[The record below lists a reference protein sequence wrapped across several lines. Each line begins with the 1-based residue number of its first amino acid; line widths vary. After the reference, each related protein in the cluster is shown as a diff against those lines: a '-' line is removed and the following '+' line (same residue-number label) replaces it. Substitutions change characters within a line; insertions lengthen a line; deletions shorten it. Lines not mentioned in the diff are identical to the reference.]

1 MQLSEAWLREW
12 ANPSW
17 DSTTLASRLTMA
29 GFEVEGSRPA
39 APPFTK
45 VIVGEIV
52 ECTRH
57 PQADKLSICSVTT
70 DGLNRLQIVCGAS
83 NARAGLRSAVA
94 LVGAQLP
101 NGVTIKA
108 TRLREVES
116 NGMLCSA
123 RELGL
128 GDEAEGILELPG
140 VTPLGRD
147 LREVLNL
154 DDQVLEVNVTPN
166 RGDAM
171 SVRGLA
177 REVAALMGERLNV
190 PARKHAP
197 ARSDA
202 HVHVK
207 LSAPRGC
214 AKFVGRVIRG
224 VDARASSPIWLRER
238 LRRSGLRAI
247 NPIVDVTNYV
257 MLELGTPMHAY
268 DLAQLQGGI
277 DVRSATAGEKL
288 TLLDGNEVLLQANDL
303 VIADAAGAV
312 GLAGVMGGARTA
324 VNGTTREVFLEI
336 AFFNPPV
343 ISAAARRHGLITDAA
358 QRFERGVDPGAQE
371 ESMERASELLLQIA
385 GGQAGPVTTA
395 LDQASMPVAPTL
407 ALRRG
412 QLARL
417 LGARIPDEQVGRILE
432 ALGMQVRTNADGWQ
446 VMAPSHRFDIAIEA
460 DLVEEVGRI
469 YGYDRIAEVDA
480 RIRQRFEPL
489 PEAQVSIDRAL
500 TLLADRGYFEAI
512 TYSFVDPALQRQL
525 FPDRTSL
532 LLSNPIAADLSAM
545 RVSLWPGLIVALRE
559 NLRRQQDRVRLFEAG
574 RRFVLQGGSLTEIP
588 SLAGVAAGAAL
599 PEQWAEKKRVV
610 DFFDVKA
617 DVEAL
622 LDLGGSTAEFSFS
635 PDQLSC
641 LHPGRSA
648 SIRRGGRIVGWI
660 GELHPELVRSLD
672 LTYVPVLFELEA
684 AAAIEGKLPV
694 FGEISRFPSIRRDL
708 AVVVDEAVTLATIR
722 EHVSVGARSLLRD
735 LRVFDVYRGAGVD
748 SGRKSVALG
757 LILQESSRTLTDH
770 DADQIVAA
778 VVERL
783 RRELNASIR
792 DQ

>member
-12 ANPSW
+12 ANPPW
-17 DSTTLASRLTMA
+17 DSKALADHLTMA
-29 GFEVEGSRPA
+29 GFEVEGRSSAGPS
-39 APPFTK
+39 FTQ
-45 VIVGEIV
+45 VIVGEILD
-52 ECTRH
+52 CARH
-57 PQADKLSICSVTT
+57 PQADKLSVCSVTT
-70 DGLNRLQIVCGAS
+70 DGKNRLQIVCGAS
-83 NARAGLRSAVA
+83 NARAGIRCAVA
-94 LVGAQLP
+94 LVGAELP
-101 NGVTIKA
+101 GGVTIKA
-108 TRLREVES
+108 ARLRDVES
-116 NGMLCSA
+116 QGMLCSA

-128 GDEAEGILELPG
+128 GEEAEGILELPG

-147 LREVLNL
+147 LREVLDL
-154 DDQVLEVNVTPN
+154 DDQMLEINVTPN

-177 REVAALMGERLNV
+177 REVAALMGKPLDTPNRTHV
-190 PARKHAP
+190 P

-202 HVHVK
+202 HFHVK
-207 LSAPRGC
+207 LSAPKGC
-214 AKFVGRVIRG
+214 PKFVGRVIRG
-224 VDARASSPIWLRER
+224 VDARARSPLWLRER

-268 DLAQLQGGI
+268 DLAKLQSGI
-277 DVRSATAGEKL
+277 DVRMARKGEAL
-288 TLLDGNEVLLQANDL
+288 TLLDGNEVSLLPEDL
-303 VIADAAGAV
+303 VIADGAGAV
-312 GLAGVMGGARTA
+312 GLAGVMGGSRTSVSEA
-324 VNGTTREVFLEI
+324 TREVFLEI
-336 AFFNPPV
+336 AYFNPPV
-343 ISAAARRHGLITDAA
+343 ISACARRHGLITDAA
-358 QRFERGVDPGAQE
+358 QRFERGVDPRAQE
-371 ESMERASELLLQIA
+371 ESMERATELLLQIA

-395 LDQASMPVAPTL
+395 IAKESMPGAPTIS
-407 ALRRG
+407 LRRT
-412 QLARL
+412 QVARL
-417 LGARIPDEQVGRILE
+417 LGARIPDEQAGQILE
-432 ALGMQVRTNADGWQ
+432 SLGMQVRTTAEGWQ
-446 VMAPSHRFDIAIEA
+446 VVPPPHRFDIAIEA
-460 DLVEEVGRI
+460 DLVEEIGRI
-469 YGYDRIAEVDA
+469 FGYDRIAEDDA

-489 PEAQVSIDRAL
+489 AESRVSINRAL

-525 FPDRTSL
+525 FPESASL
-532 LLSNPIAADLSAM
+532 MLSNPIAADLATM

-559 NLRRQQDRVRLFEAG
+559 NLRRQHDRVRLFESG
-574 RRFVLQGGSLTEIP
+574 RRFVVEGASLVEVPT
-588 SLAGVAAGAAL
+588 LAGLAAGAAL
-599 PEQWAEKKRVV
+599 PEQWGEKRRAV
-610 DFFDVKA
+610 DYFDVKA

-622 LDLGGSTAEFSFS
+622 LELGGAAAEFSFEAGA
-635 PDQLSC
+635 LSC

-648 SIRRGGRIVGWI
+648 CIRREGRIIGWI
-660 GELHPELVRSLD
+660 GDLHPELVRALD
-672 LTYVPVLFELEA
+672 LTYAPVLFELEA
-684 AAAIEGKLPV
+684 VTAIEGKLPV

-708 AVVVDEAVTLATIR
+708 AIVVDEAVTLAAIR

-778 VVERL
+778 VVDRL